1 MDIILGTLS
10 VLIIAAVLFM
20 PIPKTR
26 LEKQI
31 KEQQVPWEQLDQYD
45 DKDYF

>member
-1 MDIILGTLS
+1 MLGILS
-10 VLIIAAVLFM
+10 VLIIGAVFFI

-26 LEKQI
+26 LEKRI